1 MTSDFLVGGTLA
13 GGAGRT
19 RRRTVERGGLSASHF
34 SRARWV
40 CRWSELSSVCSAGP
54 WENTA
59 GDGLFQC
66 LQRYSVR
73 RTASIGAAGGGGLGG
88 WRRCGPC
95 CDCVY
100 EKRAPYAGKLAY
112 VCYSS
117 CWGGGSPWREEVRT
131 CTLISRGLYTLY
143 SCLNIRWWYRHS
155 FGRSSGR
162 WHGDDHAVRDRAA

>member
-1 MTSDFLVGGTLA
+1 MSVRLLHSQTALHVYLLMGWWCEEWFCADVSL
-13 GGAGRT
+13 
-19 RRRTVERGGLSASHF
+19 LSALLSGDCKLTGIRF
-34 SRARWV
+34 SDPPG
-40 CRWSELSSVCSAGP
+40 CFWSCFLS
-54 WENTA
+54 
-59 GDGLFQC
+59 FFR
-66 LQRYSVR
+66 QRYSVR

-112 VCYSS
+112 LCYSS

-131 CTLISRGLYTLY
+131 RTLISRGLYTLY